1 MIDQPASQVHMSHD
15 TIKFTLL
22 LLIIMG
28 ETIVSIIVY
37 NDYCGNYD
45 HHPSGDSVLQL
56 TPDSERPN

>member
-1 MIDQPASQVHMSHD
+1 
-15 TIKFTLL
+15 
-22 LLIIMG
+22 MG